1 MVRLYGR
8 LPERK
13 ARFGYDGQA
22 DCSFVSGL
30 VLYPAYLCGA
40 FCPLALMG
48 SADPRLICSCGLY
61 APQPTMQAWRI
72 AV

>member
-1 MVRLYGR
+1 MVDCMDASRNARTDLGVTGR
-8 LPERK
+8 QI
-13 ARFGYDGQA
+13 A
-22 DCSFVSGL
+22 

-48 SADPRLICSCGLY
+48 SADPRLISPVGFTPL
-61 APQPTMQAWRI
+61 PTMQAWRI